1 MTRLPQI
8 RVSGSAGERGRQL
21 GQKAGDRIARSVEI
35 YQEIFQHYA
44 GWPWPQVVEHA
55 QLYRP
60 AIAAYQPRYLEE
72 IEGMAEG
79 AGLAAGDL
87 LAINV
92 RTEIMF
98 AAVARLAAQEC
109 TALAALPRATAG
121 GHTLLAQNWDWKT
134 EMSETIILLEVE
146 QDEGP
151 NFVTLVEAGLLAK
164 MGFNSAGIGLATNAL
179 VTDQDRGDPGVPYHV
194 ILRGILDAETMSDAL
209 SAITRQPRASAA
221 NYLVAHRDG
230 EAVNIEAA
238 PGDYSRVFL
247 EFPGD
252 EGAFAHT
259 NHFTNA
265 AFDLKDVALWDGPTS
280 PFRLHRLQQQMKGH
294 HGNMGVEQIKNLFGD
309 HFNFPGSICRHPDPR
324 VEPIERYGTVASIIM
339 DLSDQRM
346 WVADGNPCENGYRP
360 MDYGPLLDKRS
371 SWESPISK

>member
-1 MTRLPQI
+1 MASIPQI
-8 RVSGSAGERGRQL
+8 RVSGTAAERGRQL
-21 GQKAGDRIARSVEI
+21 GRMTGDRIARSVEI
-35 YQEIFQHYA
+35 YREIFLHYA
-44 GWPWPQVVEHA
+44 GWPWSQVVEHA
-55 QLYRP
+55 LLYRP
-60 AIAAYQPRYLEE
+60 AIAAYQSRYLEE

-79 AGLAAGDL
+79 AGLEAGDL

-98 AAVARLAAQEC
+98 AAVARLAAGEC
-109 TALAALPRATAG
+109 TALVALPRAAAG

-151 NFVTLVEAGLLAK
+151 NFVSLVEAGLLAK
-164 MGFNSAGIGLATNAL
+164 TGFNSAGIGLVTNAL
-179 VTDQDRGDPGVPYHV
+179 VTDQDCGDPGVPYHV

-221 NYLVAHRDG
+221 NYLIAHRDG

-252 EGAFAHT
+252 EGTFAHT

-265 AFDLKDVALWDGPTS
+265 GFNLKDVAFWDGPS
-280 PFRLHRLQQQMKGH
+280 SFFRLHRLQQQLNGRQE
-294 HGNMGVEQIKNLFGD
+294 GIGVEQIRGFFGD
-309 HFNFPGSICRHPDPR
+309 HFNYPGSICRHPDPR
-324 VEPIERYGTVASIIM
+324 VESIERYGTVASIIM
-339 DLSDQRM
+339 DLSDQKM
-346 WVADGNPCENGYRP
+346 WLADGNPCENGYQSI
-360 MDYGPLLDKRS
+360 DYGQLLDKRPG
-371 SWESPISK
+371 WGAAISK

>member
-1 MTRLPQI
+1 MT
-8 RVSGSAGERGRQL
+8 
-21 GQKAGDRIARSVEI
+21 GDRIARSVEI
-35 YQEIFQHYA
+35 YRQIFQHYA
-44 GWPWPQVVEHA
+44 GWSWPQVVEHA

-72 IEGMAEG
+72 MEGMAKG
-79 AGLAAGDL
+79 AGLPAGDL

-109 TALAALPRATAG
+109 TAVVALPRATAG
-121 GHTLLAQNWDWKT
+121 GRTLLAQNWDWKP
-134 EMSETIILLEVE
+134 EMAQTIILLEVE

-164 MGFNSAGIGLATNAL
+164 TGFNSAGIGLVTNAL
-179 VTDQDRGDPGVPYHV
+179 VTDQDCGYPGLPYHV

-221 NYLVAHRDG
+221 NYLIAHRDG
-230 EAVNIEAA
+230 EAVNVETA
-238 PGDYSRVFL
+238 PGNYSRVYM

-252 EGAFAHT
+252 EGMFAHT

-265 AFDLKDVALWDGPTS
+265 AFDLKDVALWDGPSS
-280 PFRLHRLQQQMKGH
+280 PFRLHRLQQQLNGH
-294 HGNMGVEQIKNLFGD
+294 QGDLGPEHIRDFFGD
-309 HFNFPGSICRHPDPR
+309 HFNYPGSICRHPDPR
-324 VEPIERYGTVASIIM
+324 VEPIERYSTIASIIM
-339 DLSDQRM
+339 DLSDRVM
-346 WVADGNPCENGYRP
+346 WVADGNPCENGYQSI
-360 MDYGPLLDKRS
+360 DYAQLLDKKP
-371 SWESPISK
+371 SWLPATSM